1 MAFANENVA
10 ADTATTGQATQGS
23 SVAQA
28 TTKKA
33 SRRGVSS
40 ARGTTRLKFSHE
52 QAHNNG
58 LFTGHLDSVEVRN
71 MNVDDNNTNMP
82 SFNGLEVPRLV
93 FTFASN
99 EDKTTDRRYVTLSFT
114 AVESNAETI
123 PGKAQE
129 WKVNQVF
136 DWLKHIFNVFV
147 LKGREFTEEEEE
159 MLSLGYE
166 DFDEQGEYAPVD
178 PELVIAEWRKLFNNV
193 VTLLNRENVEN
204 GTPAYKTKDGKFI
217 RIWMKLIRYQKSN
230 KQWKAVAREELAFP
244 AFIGEGCIEEYKP
257 NTLPKIRLN
266 VLKESITPMKLET
279 PKQPNFAGAPGGMS
293 AAGGVPIADPMAGSM
308 PSTFGNSVS
317 AEAGEDMPF

>member
-10 ADTATTGQATQGS
+10 ADTATTGQATQDSG
-23 SVAQA
+23 VAQA

-99 EDKTTDRRYVTLSFT
+99 EDKPTDRRYVTLSFT

-178 PELVIAEWRKLFNNV
+178 PEVVIAEWRKLFNNV

-293 AAGGVPIADPMAGSM
+293 AAGGVPIADPMAGNM
-308 PSTFGNSVS
+308 PSAFGNGVS